1 MDRVEA
7 MKKARSK
14 IWIVIA
20 LAVPLLILA
29 GSYPAFSD
37 DTSHG
42 IASPLIL
49 AYDAIYAGY
58 KFAEIDFT
66 ESNPYDHEGSTV
78 RELECRIESSG
89 ILNVSGFYRSIV
101 RDDYTVVYFS
111 SDEGSTEN
119 KKFIQYWFDYH
130 RKMIRMKSNH
140 ISGIDTSTSQKEIKN
155 VDQRYF
161 DSISLIFRIR
171 KSCDTLSAPIYIPIF
186 VDSRPDSILIESIST
201 AETAGR
207 DGTIVPATL
216 IKGRIPFETFPGFGD
231 SFEIF
236 ISDDDLRIPL
246 KARIEMA
253 LGYIEIKLR
262 AD

>member
-1 MDRVEA
+1 
-7 MKKARSK
+7 MKKARLK

-20 LAVPLLILA
+20 LIVLLHFLA

-37 DTSHG
+37 DTSQG
-42 IASPLIL
+42 ITSPLIL
-49 AYDAIYAGY
+49 AYDATYAGY

-119 KKFIQYWFDYH
+119 KKFVQYWFDYE
-130 RKMIRMKSNH
+130 KNTIRIRSNH
-140 ISGIDTSTSQKEIKN
+140 ISGIDTSTSHKEIEN
-155 VDQRYF
+155 IDQRYF

-171 KSCDTLSAPIYIPIF
+171 DSFETLDVPIYIPIF
-186 VDSRPDSILIESIST
+186 VYSRPDSVLIESISM

-231 SFEIF
+231 SFEIYM
-236 ISDDDLRIPL
+236 SDDDLRTPL
-246 KARIEMA
+246 RARIETA

>member
-1 MDRVEA
+1 
-7 MKKARSK
+7 MKKAKSK
-14 IWIVIA
+14 MWIVIA
-20 LAVPLLILA
+20 FAVLLHILA

-37 DTSHG
+37 DTSPG
-42 IASPLIL
+42 ITSPLIL
-49 AYDAIYAGY
+49 AYDATFAGY

-66 ESNPYDHEGSTV
+66 ESNPYDHEGSTA

-119 KKFIQYWFDYH
+119 KKFIQYWFDCD
-130 RKMIRMKSNH
+130 RKMIRIKSDD
-140 ISGIDTSTSQKEIKN
+140 ISGIDTSTSHREIKN

-171 KSCDTLSAPIYIPIF
+171 ESCDTLSAPIYIPIF
-186 VDSRPDSILIESIST
+186 IDSRPDSVLIESVSS

-236 ISDDDLRIPL
+236 ISDDNLRIPL
-246 KARIEMA
+246 KARIETT
-253 LGYIEIKLR
+253 LGYIEIKPR